1 MANKTLSYVAILMG
15 LIILVLD
22 IYWTYASYAIAEFL
36 AIGIVILI
44 ADLIWLA
51 IDAKLMKG

>member
-1 MANKTLSYVAILMG
+1 MAGKTLSYVAILMG

-22 IYWTYASYAIAEFL
+22 IYWTYAAYAISEFL
-36 AIGIVILI
+36 AIGIVILV

-51 IDAKLMKG
+51 IDIKLMKG

>member
-1 MANKTLSYVAILMG
+1 MASKTLSYIEILMG

-22 IYWTYASYAIAEFL
+22 LYWTYAAYAIAEFL
-36 AIGIVILI
+36 AIGIVILV

-51 IDAKLMKG
+51 IDIKLMKG